1 MLRVRSFTIH
11 DNTSRTNKR
20 TNERFRVLKKLESRY
35 EKEKKKKIITTT
47 IMIQRIFN
55 IDEGETRNARKG
67 GGRKRSNKN
76 RCFVTGHIICFG
88 ARLRTF

>member
-1 MLRVRSFTIH
+1 
-11 DNTSRTNKR
+11 
-20 TNERFRVLKKLESRY
+20 
-35 EKEKKKKIITTT
+35 
-47 IMIQRIFN
+47 MIQRIFN

>member
-67 GGRKRSNKN
+67 EEKEK
-76 RCFVTGHIICFG
+76 IK
-88 ARLRTF
+88 

>member
-1 MLRVRSFTIH
+1 MITH
-11 DNTSRTNKR
+11 QER
-20 TNERFRVLKKLESRY
+20 TNERTYERTVSRF
-35 EKEKKKKIITTT
+35 KEIRIEIRKRKEKKIITTT